1 MRAQNDCYRIAAQT
15 DMAIRTVGIISK
27 PKKEEISG
35 VVPALLDWL
44 RPRGIAIV
52 YDQETAASISSGDQ
66 GLPRAEIPP
75 RVDLIVVL
83 GGDGTL
89 LATAR
94 LLNERHVP
102 ILAVNL
108 GSLGFLTE
116 ITLDEMYSNLEAVL
130 AGRHALD
137 RRSMLQVEVRR
148 GNETISSYRALND
161 AVLNKGALA
170 RILDFDLTIDGQFV
184 STFKADGL
192 ILSTPT
198 GSTAYSMAAG
208 GPIVCPSVCAILV
221 TPICPHTLTN
231 RPLVVP
237 DTSELVVIVKPASAG
252 KPGKELVFLTVDGQV
267 GLPISGEERVVV
279 SKSSSG
285 IELVRPASR
294 NYFEVLRNKLK
305 WGER

>member
-1 MRAQNDCYRIAAQT
+1 
-15 DMAIRTVGIISK
+15 MAIRTVGIISK

-44 RPRGIAIV
+44 RARGIAIV
-52 YDQETAASISSGDQ
+52 YDQETADSIASHEA
-66 GLPRAEIPP
+66 GLPRPEIPP
-75 RVDLIVVL
+75 RVDLIIVL

-94 LLNERHVP
+94 LLNERRVP
-102 ILAVNL
+102 VLAVNL

-116 ITLDEMYSNLEAVL
+116 ITLDEMYPNLETVL

-137 RRSMLQVEVRR
+137 QRWMLEVEVRR
-148 GNETISSYRALND
+148 GKEKISSHRALND

-198 GSTAYSMAAG
+198 GSTAYSLAAG

-231 RPLVVP
+231 RPLLVP
-237 DTSELVVIVKPASAG
+237 DTSELVVIVKP
-252 KPGKELVFLTVDGQV
+252 GKESVFLTVDGQI

-279 SKSSSG
+279 SKSSSA
-285 IELVRPASR
+285 IELVRPAGR